1 MSMRWMGQRRH
12 RMHNAAMSV
21 QQWAVLPGESVIW
34 EGQPTRFLWMSR
46 ADLPFVLLATVYAVG
61 APAYLLPAGP
71 PDPAYGVF
79 VMIAAGVATLW
90 LGGQPLWRAVR
101 LRRARYALTTHR
113 LFILDGG
120 LIAVP
125 RMYSLGS
132 CGPPVVR
139 VGESGVG
146 SLALGAFPGP
156 AEGLF
161 TATNQGL
168 SGLIGPRAWPRPVL
182 WHIRDV
188 EHVRVLVEGSR
199 RRSIAVGGRLGHPT
213 PSDAG

>member
-1 MSMRWMGQRRH
+1 
-12 RMHNAAMSV
+12 
-21 QQWAVLPGESVIW
+21 
-34 EGQPTRFLWMSR
+34 MSR
-46 ADLPFVLLATVYAVG
+46 ADLPFVLLAAVYAVG
-61 APAYLLPAGP
+61 APAYLLPGGP
-71 PDPAYGVF
+71 PDLAYGVF
-79 VMIAAGVATLW
+79 VVIAAGAAMVW

-132 CGPPVVR
+132 YGPPVVR
-139 VGESGVG
+139 VGENGVG

-156 AEGLF
+156 AERLV
-161 TATNQGL
+161 TATNQSL
-168 SGLIGPRAWPRPVL
+168 SGLFGPRAWPRPVL

-188 EHVRVLVEGSR
+188 EPVRLLVEGSR
-199 RRSIAVGGRLGHPT
+199 LRSIAVGGRLGHPA